1 MQHKCQDQHSRDAPI
16 FQTCSLCRTSLCA
29 ACCPPSSGSCSLC
42 AISIGRDGVLP
53 PHVFGQA
60 TRPPLTSLP
69 SEANKCANIELEKE
83 PAPHELRDWIISTR
97 EIVSNAFSYDSPYAM
112 SWVMSVENA
121 SAIEEL
127 DEECLYPILDNRSNA
142 ALRKCITSKPIVAKI
157 SRLTEEA
164 QVKRGTRLKSRQI
177 LFCLIEYL
185 CPDEVGSQSI
195 RTNELLRLSLGRAAG
210 SGEPQLEKFLDKWE
224 GLLGGITAP
233 IDHHV
238 LQHVFF
244 EQVRHSPCL
253 MPDVQHWDRNP
264 DVQNYDWI
272 MRAARNAVSRWRTR
286 YNVSEIKE
294 RMYSRSPHADRNPNA
309 AAPGVRRPSPFG
321 DTRKTGD
328 ARSSDRDRGK
338 MRSDDPRRNSRE
350 RPSPGRDRR
359 HEHPATPGVCHDW
372 QKGQCRRGSD
382 CRFAHHEE
390 KPNSRQMHTS
400 KVHVQA

>member
-1 MQHKCQDQHSRDAPI
+1 MTNQQNSQPHHGVQDNSGGSTGFSLPPGLGKGVHGASGVGGIGAPDLRRSSAEERVCPRCNI
-16 FQTCSLCRTSLCA
+16 NVKTSTPGTPPCFQTCSLCRTSLCA

-127 DEECLYPILDNRSNA
+127 DEECLYPILDNRFNA

-185 CPDEVGSQSI
+185 RPDEVGSQSI
-195 RTNELLRLSLGRAAG
+195 RTNELLRLLPGLASL
-210 SGEPQLEKFLDKWE
+210 SL
-224 GLLGGITAP
+224 
-233 IDHHV
+233 
-238 LQHVFF
+238 
-244 EQVRHSPCL
+244 
-253 MPDVQHWDRNP
+253 RNSLTNGK
-264 DVQNYDWI
+264 DSW
-272 MRAARNAVSRWRTR
+272 A
-286 YNVSEIKE
+286 E
-294 RMYSRSPHADRNPNA
+294 SPHRLITMFF
-309 AAPGVRRPSPFG
+309 SMFSLSKFG
-321 DTRKTGD
+321 T
-328 ARSSDRDRGK
+328 
-338 MRSDDPRRNSRE
+338 
-350 RPSPGRDRR
+350 
-359 HEHPATPGVCHDW
+359 
-372 QKGQCRRGSD
+372 
-382 CRFAHHEE
+382 HH
-390 KPNSRQMHTS
+390 
-400 KVHVQA
+400 A

>member
-1 MQHKCQDQHSRDAPI
+1 MAPVVSAVLELPTFTDLLLMQYQCQVQHPRD
-16 FQTCSLCRTSLCA
+16 TSMLPNLFVVPHFVVC

-69 SEANKCANIELEKE
+69 SAANKCANIELEKE

-112 SWVMSVENA
+112 SWVISVENA

-127 DEECLYPILDNRSNA
+127 DDECLYPILDNRFNA

-185 CPDEVGSQSI
+185 RPDEVGSQSI

-224 GLLGGITAP
+224 GLGSWA
-233 IDHHV
+233 
-238 LQHVFF
+238 
-244 EQVRHSPCL
+244 E
-253 MPDVQHWDRNP
+253 
-264 DVQNYDWI
+264 
-272 MRAARNAVSRWRTR
+272 
-286 YNVSEIKE
+286 
-294 RMYSRSPHADRNPNA
+294 SPHRLITTFFNMF
-309 AAPGVRRPSPFG
+309 SLSKFG
-321 DTRKTGD
+321 I
-328 ARSSDRDRGK
+328 
-338 MRSDDPRRNSRE
+338 
-350 RPSPGRDRR
+350 
-359 HEHPATPGVCHDW
+359 
-372 QKGQCRRGSD
+372 
-382 CRFAHHEE
+382 HH
-390 KPNSRQMHTS
+390 
-400 KVHVQA
+400 A